1 MGWKSLDIKTKLAY
15 STAIVA
21 FLLGWGLTI
30 TAFFIG
36 SGEIHDSVLWVL
48 GQALVYA
55 ASVFGIGMYTT
66 NAVKSMQREIEDF
79 MHNKQETDNYET
91 LD

>member
-1 MGWKSLDIKTKLAY
+1 MGWKSLDVKTKLAY
-15 STAIVA
+15 STAILA

-36 SGEIHDSVLWVL
+36 QGEIHDSVLWVL

-66 NAVKSMQREIEDF
+66 NAVRGMKREIEDF